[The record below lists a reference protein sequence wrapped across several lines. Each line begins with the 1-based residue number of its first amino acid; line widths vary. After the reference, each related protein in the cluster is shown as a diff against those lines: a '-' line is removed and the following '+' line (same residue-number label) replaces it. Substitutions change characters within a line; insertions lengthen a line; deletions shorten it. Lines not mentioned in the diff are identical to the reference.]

1 MSELGKTLQV
11 VQLLNGADLSA
22 VELCQALG
30 VSVAT
35 LKRYVA
41 DARHMG
47 ARIESYGGGRNPWFY
62 RLNNWEQI
70 AARVGV
76 WVVLESSRDLT
87 GPI

>member
-22 VELCQALG
+22 VELCQALR

-62 RLNNWEQI
+62 RLNNWDQI
-70 AARVGV
+70 SARVGV
-76 WVVLESSRDLT
+76 WSRLEAERDLRL
-87 GPI
+87 PI